1 MEHLTRLSELLI
13 TALGSGIA
21 ALLRDEQVSEIRLN
35 SDGTI
40 WGSRLG
46 VGKFQA
52 SVTISPENARRA
64 IYAVAYGVGDICNET
79 KPSISAEL
87 PLTGERFQGVIPP
100 LSKSPVF
107 VIRKKAMRIFSLED
121 LLTQGVVSKEG
132 LSALRAAV
140 LSRKNIL
147 VVGGTDSGKT
157 TFVNALLREVE
168 DTTDRIVIL
177 EDTQELQCKGK
188 DVEYLHTKDG
198 IASLRDLVRYTLRL
212 SPDRIVIGEVRGPEA
227 LDLLKAWNT
236 GHPGGVSTVHA
247 NSAEKGL
254 LRLEQLVQ
262 EAGVTASRT
271 MIAEAVNVLVYMEK
285 VGPLRVVK
293 DIMRVRGVT
302 KERYDFEP
310 LVKRVGG
317 AI

>member
-1 MEHLTRLSELLI
+1 MSTLVRLSELLT
-13 TALGSGIA
+13 TALGSGIE
-21 ALLRDEQVSEIRLN
+21 ALLRDEQISEIRLN

-40 WGSRLG
+40 WGNRLG
-46 VGKFQA
+46 EGKFQA
-52 SVTISPENARRA
+52 KVAISPENARRA

-79 KPSISAEL
+79 KPAISAEL

-100 LSKSPVF
+100 LAKSPVF
-107 VIRKKAMRIFSLED
+107 VIRKKAVRIFTLED
-121 LLTQGVVSKEG
+121 LLSQGVLCHEG
-132 LSALRAAV
+132 LTILRSAV

-157 TFVNALLREVE
+157 TFVNALLRVVE
-168 DTTDRIVIL
+168 ETTDRIVIL
-177 EDTQELQCKGK
+177 EDTQELQCRAH

-198 IASLRDLVRYTLRL
+198 VASLRDLVRYTLRL
-212 SPDRIVIGEVRGPEA
+212 SPDRIVIGEVRGAEA

-262 EAGVTASRT
+262 EAGVVPSRA

-285 VGPLRVVK
+285 VGTKRVVK
-293 DIMRVRGVT
+293 DIIKVNGVK
-302 KERYDFEP
+302 KEQYDLSP
-310 LVKRVGG
+310 VNLKD
-317 AI
+317 

>member
-1 MEHLTRLSELLI
+1 MEHLTRLSELLT
-13 TALGSGIA
+13 TALGAGIA
-21 ALLRDEQVSEIRLN
+21 SLLRDDEISEVRLN

-40 WGSRLG
+40 WGNRLG
-46 VGKFQA
+46 HGKFQA
-52 SVTISPENARRA
+52 PVTISPENARRA
-64 IYAVAYGVGDICNET
+64 IYAVAYGVGDICNES
-79 KPSISAEL
+79 KPSIAAEL

-107 VIRKKAMRIFSLED
+107 VIRKKAVRIFTLEN
-121 LLTQGVVSKEG
+121 LLEQGVITEAGVQ
-132 LSALRAAV
+132 ALRTSV
-140 LSRKNIL
+140 LLRKNIL

-157 TFVNALLREVE
+157 TFTNALLRVVE
-168 DTTDRIVIL
+168 ETTDRIVIL
-177 EDTQELQCKGK
+177 EDTQELQCRAK

-198 IASLRDLVRYTLRL
+198 VASLRDLVRYTLRL

-247 NSAEKGL
+247 NSAQKGL

-262 EAGVTASRT
+262 EAGVAPSRA

-285 VGPLRVVK
+285 VGTKRVVK
-293 DIMRVRGVT
+293 DIITITGV
-302 KERYDFEP
+302 KNDQYELSP
-310 LVKRVGG
+310 LL
-317 AI
+317 

>member
-1 MEHLTRLSELLI
+1 MGHQSRLSELL
-13 TALGSGIA
+13 TSALGAGIEQ
-21 ALLRDEQVSEIRLN
+21 LLRDEQISEIRLN

-40 WGSRLG
+40 WGNRLG
-46 VGKFQA
+46 HGKFQA
-52 SVTISPENARRA
+52 PVTVSPENARRA
-64 IYAVAYGVGDICNET
+64 IYAVAYGVGEICNEGR
-79 KPSISAEL
+79 PSISAEL

-100 LSKSPVF
+100 LAKAPLF
-107 VIRKKAMRIFSLED
+107 VIRKKAVRIFALQD
-121 LLTQGVVSKEG
+121 LCSQGV
-132 LSALRAAV
+132 LSEHSVGVLREAV

-157 TFVNALLREVE
+157 TFVNALLRVAEE
-168 DTTDRIVIL
+168 TSDRIVIL
-177 EDTQELQCKGK
+177 EDTQELQCRAK

-198 IASLRDLVRYTLRL
+198 VASLRDLVRFTLRL
-212 SPDRIVIGEVRGPEA
+212 SPDRVVIGEVRGAEA

-262 EAGVTASRT
+262 EAGVAPSKI

-285 VGPLRVVK
+285 RGAKRVVK
-293 DIMRVRGVT
+293 DIMQVRGT
-302 KERYDFEP
+302 KREQYD
-310 LVKRVGG
+310 LVSLIG
-317 AI
+317 A